1 MDRDCL
7 HCLPGISSVV
17 TRRNFLRGSALA
29 ALALASG
36 VAPKRA
42 AGLAP
47 ASIPFSLGVASG
59 DPTHDSVVLW
69 TRLAVDPLNGGGMP
83 QVPIEVD
90 WKIATDVQLR
100 QVVQRGAVLALP
112 EDGHSVHV
120 AVNGLAPDRWY
131 WYQFESDGNVSTV
144 GRTKTFPALDS
155 KPERLRFA
163 FVSCQH
169 WEAGFY
175 TAWEHLTQED
185 IDFVMHLGDYIY
197 EDGASTGGV
206 RQHVPLS
213 EIMTLDDYR
222 NRYAQYRSDANLQAA
237 HAQFPFIV
245 TWDDHEVENNYAG
258 DVSENNGDA
267 DSTNDVPTDE
277 FRARRAL
284 AYKAYFEHMPL
295 DPRLRLKGTSA
306 RLFRRFDWGRLA
318 QFHVLD
324 TRQFR
329 TDQPCAGAKDLLA
342 PAGDDLVIACGEEL
356 NPSATMTGIAQE
368 EWLLDGLRRSKSLWN
383 VIAQQV
389 MMAAVDFGPGAA
401 RFDPRLAGLQIR
413 NVDAWDGYVAAR
425 NRLLGGVLEKKIAN
439 LVVLSGDNHSS
450 WVADLKPDFADPGSP
465 TIGTEFVGTSITSGF
480 RPDFIPIIKGA
491 LLDPANAHVK
501 FFDGVYH
508 GYVRCSVTPERWR
521 SDHRV
526 VDTVLLP
533 TARVQTLKSFVVKD
547 GHAGAL
553 LAW

>member
-1 MDRDCL
+1 MDLDYL
-7 HCLPGISSVV
+7 HYLPGISSVI
-17 TRRNFLRGSALA
+17 TRRIFLRGSALA

-59 DPTHDSVVLW
+59 DPRHDGVVLW

-83 QVPIEVD
+83 HVPIEVG
-90 WKIATDVQLR
+90 WKIGTDVHLR
-100 QVVQRGAVLALP
+100 QIVRRGTILALP

-120 AVNGLAPDRWY
+120 EVNGLAPDRWY
-131 WYQFESDGNVSTV
+131 WYQFESEGNVSPV
-144 GRTKTFPALDS
+144 GRTRTFPAPGS
-155 KPERLRFA
+155 KPGLLRFV

-169 WEAGFY
+169 WEEGFY
-175 TAWEHLTQED
+175 TAWEHLAQED
-185 IDFVMHLGDYIY
+185 IDFVIHLGDYIY
-197 EDGASTGGV
+197 EDSISGSGV
-206 RQHVPLS
+206 RQHVPVS

-245 TWDDHEVENNYAG
+245 TWDDHEVEDNYAG
-258 DVSENNGDA
+258 DASKNNRDA
-267 DSTNDVPTDE
+267 DPTNNVPPDE
-277 FRARRAL
+277 FRSRRAK

-295 DPRLRLKGTSA
+295 DPRLKLKGLNA

-329 TDQPCAGAKDLLA
+329 TDQPCGRAKDLLA

-356 NPSATMTGIAQE
+356 NPNATMIGPMQE
-368 EWLLDGLRRSKSLWN
+368 DWLFDGLRHSKSRWN

-425 NRLLGGVLEKKIAN
+425 NRLLGCILDEEVAN

-450 WVADLKPDFADPGSP
+450 
-465 TIGTEFVGTSITSGF
+465 
-480 RPDFIPIIKGA
+480 
-491 LLDPANAHVK
+491 
-501 FFDGVYH
+501 
-508 GYVRCSVTPERWR
+508 
-521 SDHRV
+521 
-526 VDTVLLP
+526 
-533 TARVQTLKSFVVKD
+533 
-547 GHAGAL
+547 
-553 LAW
+553 